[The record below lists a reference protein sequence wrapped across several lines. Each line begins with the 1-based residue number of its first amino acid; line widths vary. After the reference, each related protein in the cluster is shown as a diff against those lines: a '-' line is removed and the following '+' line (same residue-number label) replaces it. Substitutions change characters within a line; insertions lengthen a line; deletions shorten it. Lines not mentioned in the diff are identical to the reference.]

1 MYSLKSKINNYFENV
16 NLQNISDLGKNFI
29 DIIFIYSF
37 LILNFYIFLI
47 LLPPYSH
54 VEYGTII
61 YDFTTTN
68 MHLFDDKIFY
78 FCNFTIFPLV
88 TLAILNSKKKN
99 NFIFISFCS
108 LKIFLFFLILNSL
121 SLIYNFYFYNQKNSF
136 GHYNLFY
143 IFLILELAIFM
154 LVSQDFKRKFVSF
167 YEKKKKYVI
176 FCFFGIFFIFNYIL

>member
-78 FCNFTIFPLV
+78 FR
-88 TLAILNSKKKN
+88 
-99 NFIFISFCS
+99 
-108 LKIFLFFLILNSL
+108 LI
-121 SLIYNFYFYNQKNSF
+121 
-136 GHYNLFY
+136 
-143 IFLILELAIFM
+143 
-154 LVSQDFKRKFVSF
+154 
-167 YEKKKKYVI
+167 
-176 FCFFGIFFIFNYIL
+176 

>member
-61 YDFTTTN
+61 YDFTKC
-68 MHLFDDKIFY
+68 LYFGLKKGPWIIIFTELCY
-78 FCNFTIFPLV
+78 PIIRRV
-88 TLAILNSKKKN
+88 RSVAIREC
-99 NFIFISFCS
+99 FI
-108 LKIFLFFLILNSL
+108 
-121 SLIYNFYFYNQKNSF
+121 Y
-136 GHYNLFY
+136 
-143 IFLILELAIFM
+143 
-154 LVSQDFKRKFVSF
+154 
-167 YEKKKKYVI
+167 KYVA
-176 FCFFGIFFIFNYIL
+176 